1 MSQPAHEA
9 YIWLVAST
17 GDQAVRDNTFAFTS
31 ENSHLQPKPCFYT
44 FIYVVKVHILRAC
57 SHLLL
62 SNQMWWDCLTT
73 IQRGVGGLVKESFDG
88 VWVSWRL
95 AVSELHPRVSVA
107 PPSAVLVKAADRSCQ
122 TWLPPVALWHRLC
135 NAVSALGVCEGLVVD
150 NLAWFCDAEYSNLS
164 SYMRDKHEDE
174 NKDHRALSTAHIEQN

>member
-9 YIWLVAST
+9 YMSRCKYRWSGGKRQHICIHIWKLPLT
-17 GDQAVRDNTFAFTS
+17 TQTM
-31 ENSHLQPKPCFYT
+31 
-44 FIYVVKVHILRAC
+44 FIPLYMLAKEHILRAC
-57 SHLLL
+57 SYLLL

-150 NLAWFCDAEYSNLS
+150 NLARFCDAEYSNLS
-164 SYMRDKHEDE
+164 SYMRDKHKDG